1 MSVAGRIG
9 PVYVVTDAGAP
20 RSVAEQALA
29 AARGGARAVQ
39 LRDKTAPDAAFAALA
54 RDLMAALAPMGVTLI
69 VNDRVEVARALGVPG
84 LHIGQGDG
92 DPAAVR
98 ARIGP
103 GMMLGLSV
111 EEAGQLGSLPP
122 EVVDYIGAG
131 PVRATAS
138 KPDHAPPIGMAG
150 LAAIVAAA
158 PCPVVAIGGVT
169 AGDAVA
175 VRAAGAVGM
184 AVVSAVTRAADPEA
198 ATRALVA
205 AWGAA

>member
-1 MSVAGRIG
+1 MSAAGRIG
-9 PVYVVTDAGAP
+9 PVYVVTDTAAP
-20 RSVAEQALA
+20 WSVAEQALA

-39 LRDKTAPDAAFAALA
+39 LRDKTASDDDLAALA
-54 RDLMAALAPMGVTLI
+54 RGLMAALAPMGVALI
-69 VNDRVEVARALGVPG
+69 VNDRVEVARAVGADG

-92 DPAAVR
+92 DPAMVR

-138 KPDHAPPIGMAG
+138 KPDHAPPIGVEG
-150 LAAIVAAA
+150 LARIVAAA
-158 PCPVVAIGGVT
+158 PCPVVAIGGLKV
-169 AGDAVA
+169 GDGPA

-184 AVVSAVTRAADPEA
+184 AVVSAVTRAADPEG
-198 ATRALVA
+198 ATRALVQD
-205 AWGAA
+205 WRRV